1 MATVSLNYIC
11 DLNQAVRVQYV
22 DGNVFSGDNGGNTI
36 NVYVMEGGQPATIGG
51 EVTASVIRADGA
63 TVPVSGSLSGNRA
76 YVTLPQ
82 ACYAIPGPISI
93 VIKLTLNEVV
103 TTICALVANVY
114 RSSTDT
120 VVDPGQ
126 IIPDINALIE
136 AINEAVASIPAD
148 YSNLYWSL
156 LETGRDV
163 LPLGGVPASQS
174 AAGGVAVTQI
184 DKSTFRFL
192 GTIASS
198 NFVSWYQSVSLFP
211 NFLKKGGRYTVS
223 ISGASSGNVNGI
235 YFEVLGFR
243 NGSTAVSFTG
253 YLYSDGLYN
262 FTIPSDFTGGVYI
275 RAGWLGA
282 NSGHVVDET
291 IEYHIY
297 SRFDEGIM
305 QYSNIL
311 HYCSQYDVSYSSC
324 DDVPPGVIQFVSS
337 EGGVLTIPDFP
348 FNAPGTLAC
357 FGIDNFPVQMAVNWN
372 QENPSILIRSKLL
385 GGTWSGWSQT
395 NQNAL
400 NMLGWANEQGI
411 TDLNDISK
419 SCVIFVST
427 IGGISGIDNYPFAV
441 PGMVQTFIGSNS
453 IRWQL
458 AYPYLIDT
466 YKVKMRVDQNGTW
479 TSWKDISGGSST
491 VTIEQEVSRDTYNNT
506 YNIEVSPQ
514 ITTDANGWLQ
524 PVDTNTADET
534 GKTDMTGAIMAML
547 NQTGYCH
554 LAPGI
559 YYVSGNIDMPANSL
573 IEGCGKQT
581 IIRLL
586 QSVESGYIIRVHT
599 RSTIKNICFSGGY
612 NPGSISNSN
621 IGGRRGINYIG
632 NRDGQTIGIT
642 PTTCTLCQVEG
653 CWFENLDSGFYGY
666 NAGGGLQEGI
676 EMSNCYFTRCK
687 AGINI
692 DYWTEYCKFVN
703 CVMFQ
708 CYYACINNGG
718 NNVFMNCTFH
728 GVIGFLI
735 DNSSG
740 NKQNCAHG
748 SVIGC
753 TFNHIDNMNNP
764 DQLGKGFGIKVY
776 GAVAGFIFANCQL
789 WYGRVYVEN
798 STGVQITGCEFG
810 GIGGASYPVIQTEG
824 SGIVFV
830 DNCLF
835 QTIPVFDFSSPVK
848 MLNCWTYSGAAV
860 NP

>member
-1 MATVSLNYIC
+1 MAMIETWVNQDLTVP
-11 DLNQAVRVQYV
+11 VQVVYLP
-22 DGNVFSGDNGGNTI
+22 GNVFSQDNNGNLIGVNVFQGG
-36 NVYVMEGGQPATIGG
+36 EPATISGS
-51 EVTASVIRADGA
+51 VSASVIRADGA
-63 TVPVSGSLSGNRA
+63 TVAVTGSLSGNQCS
-76 YVTLPQ
+76 VVLPQ
-82 ACYAIPGPISI
+82 ACYAVPGVLSI
-93 VIKLTLNEVV
+93 VIKLTSGETV
-103 TTICALVANVY
+103 TTVGAVVANVY

-120 VVDPGQ
+120 AVDPGQ
-126 IIPDINALIE
+126 IIPDIQALIE
-136 AINEAVASIPAD
+136 AIDEAVESIPAD
-148 YSNLYWSL
+148 YSNLYFSL
-156 LETGRDV
+156 FGTARDV
-163 LPLGGVPASQS
+163 LPLGGTPSTQGE
-174 AAGGVAVTQI
+174 AGGVAVTQV
-184 DKSTFRFL
+184 DYCTYRFQ

-198 NFVSWYQSVSLFP
+198 SFVTWYQNVSLFP
-211 NFLKKGGRYTVS
+211 NFLKKGGKYTIS
-223 ISGASSGNVNGI
+223 ISGASDGNVNGI

-253 YLYSDGLYN
+253 YLYQNGLYQ
-262 FTIPSDFTGGVYI
+262 FTVPSDFTGGVYI

-297 SRFDEGIM
+297 SRFDEGLL
-305 QYSNIL
+305 QFSNIM
-311 HYCSQYDVSYSSC
+311 HYCSNSDVPYSSC
-324 DDVPPGVIQFVSS
+324 DDVPPGVIQFVAS
-337 EGGVLTIPDFP
+337 ESGTLTIPDFP

-357 FGIDNFPVQMAVNWN
+357 FGITNFPVQMAINWN
-372 QENPSILIRSKLL
+372 QPNPSILVRSKLL
-385 GGTWSGWSQT
+385 GGTWSEWSVT
-395 NQNAL
+395 NQNSL
-400 NMLGWANEQGI
+400 NILGWAIEQGV

-427 IGGISGIDNYPFAV
+427 SGGISGVDNYPYTV
-441 PGMVQTFIGSNS
+441 PGMIQTFIASSG
-453 IRWQL
+453 IRWQI
-458 AYPYLIDT
+458 AYPYLIDG

-479 TSWKDISGGSST
+479 TSWIDISGGSST
-491 VTIEQEVSRDTYNNT
+491 VTVEQEVSRDTYNNT
-506 YNIEVSPQ
+506 YNINVSPQ
-514 ITTDANGWLQ
+514 ITVDSNGWLQ
-524 PVDTNTADET
+524 PIDTNTADET

-559 YYVSGNIDMPANSL
+559 YYVSGNIDMPADSM

-586 QSVESGYIIRVHT
+586 QTTTSGYIVRMHT
-599 RSTIKNICFSGGY
+599 RSTIKNVCFSGGY
-612 NPGSISNSN
+612 NPGSIANGN

-642 PTTCTLCQVEG
+642 PATCTLCQVEG

-748 SVIGC
+748 SVVGC

-764 DQLGKGFGIKVY
+764 DQLGKGYGIKVY
-776 GAVAGFIFANCQL
+776 DAVAGFIFANCQL
-789 WYGRVYVEN
+789 WYGRIYVED

-810 GIGGASYPVIQTEG
+810 GIGGASYPVIETQGNGT
-824 SGIVFV
+824 VFV

-835 QTIPVFDFSSPVK
+835 QTAPVLDFASPVK
-848 MLNCWTYSGAAV
+848 MSNCWTYAGGAV